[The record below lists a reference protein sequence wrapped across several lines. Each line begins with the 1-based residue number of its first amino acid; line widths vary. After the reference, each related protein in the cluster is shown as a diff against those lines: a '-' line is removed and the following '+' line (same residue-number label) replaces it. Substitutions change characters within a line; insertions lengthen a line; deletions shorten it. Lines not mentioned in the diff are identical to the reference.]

1 MISLI
6 VAKWLVGAL
15 SIIITAE
22 VLDSVTVSGPY
33 IALIVALFWG
43 LMNVSIKPLLI
54 FITLPLNIIT
64 FGLFTFVINGA
75 LLLFL
80 SSFIE
85 GLNVSGFWSA
95 VVAAF
100 FVVVLNWLGN
110 RLITAIKNDSSER
123 I

>member
-1 MISLI
+1 MISVVI
-6 VAKWLVGAL
+6 AKWLVGAL

-22 VLDSVTVSGPY
+22 VLESVTVSGPY

-64 FGLFTFVINGA
+64 FGLFTFVINGT

-85 GLNVSGFWSA
+85 GLTVDGFWWA
-95 VVAAF
+95 VVAAS
-100 FVVVLNWLGN
+100 FVVILNWMGN
-110 RLITAIKNDSSER
+110 RLITAINKDPSKR